1 MVVHELATN
10 AVKYGAL
17 SVEAGKLDISSTADE
32 RDVCLIWAETGGPT
46 LENSPELRGFGSK
59 LLSRS
64 VSQQLDG
71 ELNYDW
77 QPTGLVL
84 TLRMRK
90 DRLAT

>member
-1 MVVHELATN
+1 M
-10 AVKYGAL
+10 
-17 SVEAGKLDISSTADE
+17 
-32 RDVCLIWAETGGPT
+32 

-64 VSQQLDG
+64 VSQQLGG

-90 DRLAT
+90 DRLAD